1 MSKITSKDLYYY
13 FCQRAEKENCPK
25 NNFQKDLFL
34 FKRLLTKYSP
44 YSILEGID
52 NYLSKGDS
60 KGISYFYTWFP
71 TSFIAKQNKIN
82 KYVRFLPFFPPS
94 IQSRVSSLI
103 IEYGDYLF
111 AEILSDD
118 EIKRKLKIEKEL
130 EELTKDYFLQNKI
143 ENPQNHLFI
152 I

>member
-1 MSKITSKDLYYY
+1 MFKITSKDLYYY
-13 FCQRAEKENCPK
+13 FYQRAEENPPK
-25 NNFQKDLFL
+25 SDFQKDLFL
-34 FKRLLTKYSP
+34 IKRLLTRYSP

-60 KGISYFYTWFP
+60 KGIGYFYIWFP

-82 KYVRFLPFFPPS
+82 KYIRFLPFFPPS
-94 IQSRVSSLI
+94 IQSRVSSLTM
-103 IEYGDYLF
+103 EYRDYLF
-111 AEILSDD
+111 AEIVADD
-118 EIKRKLKIEKEL
+118 EIRRKLEIEKEL

>member
-1 MSKITSKDLYYY
+1 MFKITSKDLYYY
-13 FCQRAEKENCPK
+13 FYQRAEKENCPK

-34 FKRLLTKYSP
+34 IKRLLTKYFP

-71 TSFIAKQNKIN
+71 TSFIAKQDKIN
-82 KYVRFLPFFPPS
+82 KYIRFLPFYSLS

-103 IEYGDYLF
+103 MEYRDYLF
-111 AEILSDD
+111 AEIVADD
-118 EIKRKLKIEKEL
+118 EIRRKLEIEKEL
-130 EELTKDYFLQNKI
+130 EELTKGYFLQRGI